1 MPRPL
6 LVLLLL
12 LNYLLVVCASA
23 SGRAGQP
30 VARAYGYVHSA
41 DCQLKNAWR
50 GGVCFDDCN
59 GTQYQVHK
67 GHKPLPLQQLLTTL
81 KGVDMHCLPTVAVV
95 RPVFWPRVAARRAA
109 WPQVGVPVGVRGAID
124 APPRRG

>member
-1 MPRPL
+1 MLRPL

-23 SGRAGQP
+23 SGSGPRPA
-30 VARAYGYVHSA
+30 ARAFGYVHSH
-41 DCQLKNAWR
+41 DCQLRNAWR

-59 GTQYQVHK
+59 GTQYHLQK
-67 GHKPLPLQQLLTTL
+67 GHKPLPLQQLLAAF
-81 KGVDMHCLPTVAVV
+81 KGVDIHCLPTVAAVPSAYWPHETALRAV
-95 RPVFWPRVAARRAA
+95 RPL
-109 WPQVGVPVGVRGAID
+109 VGVPVGVRGAID